1 VNNIC
6 IKKYYIEAMMRSNT
20 HNERTMHALREW
32 REKTRH
38 LKFNSPRISQG
49 TTRAQEG
56 TWEAMMI
63 VMMVVV
69 VAAVVIVM
77 VMVMVMV
84 MVVIEMILIICMVM
98 KCIYETVPHCL
109 PSIHPA
115 THHCCCCCLKEVM
128 AR

>member
-1 VNNIC
+1 
-6 IKKYYIEAMMRSNT
+6 MMRSNT
-20 HNERTMHALREW
+20 HNERTIHALRES
-32 REKTRH
+32 REETRH
-38 LKFNSPRISQG
+38 LMFNSPRISQG

-56 TWEAMMI
+56 TWEAMII

-69 VAAVVIVM
+69 VMVVVLVM

-84 MVVIEMILIICMVM
+84 MVVIEMILIICMV
-98 KCIYETVPHCL
+98 IYETVPHCL

>member
-1 VNNIC
+1 MYN
-6 IKKYYIEAMMRSNT
+6 KYNIEAMMRSNT
-20 HNERTMHALREW
+20 HNEKTIHALREW
-32 REKTRH
+32 REETRH
-38 LKFNSPRISQG
+38 LMFNSPRISQG

-63 VMMVVV
+63 VMVVV
-69 VAAVVIVM
+69 VVVM

-84 MVVIEMILIICMVM
+84 MVVIEMILIICMAM
-98 KCIYETVPHCL
+98 KYIYETVPHCL

-115 THHCCCCCLKEVM
+115 THHCCCCYLKEVM